1 MFPKYT
7 GKLCKVI
14 APYVSC
20 FKFMPLIQFTWGD
33 SMLVHRI
40 RISNSIDKKLYEKLK
55 ELSEETRIPMS
66 KLLDEA
72 IEDLLKK
79 HSAEK

>member
-1 MFPKYT
+1 
-7 GKLCKVI
+7 
-14 APYVSC
+14 
-20 FKFMPLIQFTWGD
+20 
-33 SMLVHRI
+33 MLVHRI

-55 ELSEETRIPMS
+55 ELSQESKIPMS

-79 HSAEK
+79 RK

>member
-1 MFPKYT
+1 
-7 GKLCKVI
+7 
-14 APYVSC
+14 
-20 FKFMPLIQFTWGD
+20 
-33 SMLVHRI
+33 MLVNRV

-55 ELSEETRIPMS
+55 KLSEETKVPMS

-79 HSAEK
+79 RK